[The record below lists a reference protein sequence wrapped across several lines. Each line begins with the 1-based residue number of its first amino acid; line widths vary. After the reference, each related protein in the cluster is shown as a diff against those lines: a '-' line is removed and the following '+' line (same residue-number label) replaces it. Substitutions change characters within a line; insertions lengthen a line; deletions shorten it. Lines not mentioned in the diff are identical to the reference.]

1 MASRKRRTNDL
12 IASEILNLC
21 MKGASKTRIVY
32 QANLN
37 FLAAKPYLDNFTS
50 KGLLEVIPQGSR
62 VVYKTTSKGLEL
74 KERFEE
80 IHSTIDML
88 CGVS

>member
-1 MASRKRRTNDL
+1 MASKRRTNDL
-12 IASEILNLC
+12 IASEILKLC

-37 FLAAKPYLDNFTS
+37 FLAAKPYLDNFTK
-50 KGLLEVIPQGSR
+50 KGFLEVIHEGSR
-62 VVYKTTSKGLEL
+62 VVYRTTPRGLEL

-88 CGVS
+88 CDVS